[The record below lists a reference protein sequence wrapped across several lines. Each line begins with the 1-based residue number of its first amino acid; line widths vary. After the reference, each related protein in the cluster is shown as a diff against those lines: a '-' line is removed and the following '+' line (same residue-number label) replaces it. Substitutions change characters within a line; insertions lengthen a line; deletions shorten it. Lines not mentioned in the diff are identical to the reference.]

1 MKNNKLKTL
10 LNKTTD
16 SYSKNLEIITKS
28 SLSKLK
34 GGFNAHLRDDC
45 GTFTCRN
52 FTIEE

>member
-1 MKNNKLKTL
+1 MKNNKLKII
-10 LNKTTD
+10 LNKITSSD
-16 SYSKNLEIITKS
+16 SKNLEIITKS

-45 GTFTCRN
+45 NTFTCRN